1 MRLHVA
7 CPELRLCAGL
17 EVTVSLAGSRL
28 AHPRRGC
35 VPLAV
40 VSSSRCSFW
49 KHLWLQPL
57 PEGTLLAVGKVFSSS
72 SFPLCFGEGPRSL
85 RHSGA
90 TPAGQ
95 GGSSGLSPILPSA
108 SSLPLSRAEKS
119 GFEVGC
125 GAASS
130 LAVVSSL
137 LLSSRFRLQPLP
149 LSFQSAELLWFV
161 IQSWKRGY

>member
-7 CPELRLCAGL
+7 CPELQLCAGL
-17 EVTVSLAGSRL
+17 EVMVSLDGSRL

-40 VSSSRCSFW
+40 VISSRRSFW

-57 PEGTLLAVGKVFSSS
+57 PEGTLLVVGKVSSS
-72 SFPLCFGEGPRSL
+72 SFPLRFGEGPRSL

-90 TPAGQ
+90 APAGQ
-95 GGSSGLSPILPSA
+95 GGSRGLSPILPSA
-108 SSLPLSRAEKS
+108 SSLPLSRAEKP

-130 LAVVSSL
+130 LAVISRL

-161 IQSWKRGY
+161 IQSWKCGY